1 MYAAAAARGLRRR
14 RICPHD
20 HLLFRFAFM
29 PEDRTLKCASCD
41 ADLTVGPTAVEV
53 VCGDCGTLQS
63 IEHHDGVAEVVE
75 VSPSPHRVVDV
86 FRYLVRHPVE
96 MLVWRWNWKAAFMS
110 GLIRSLIY
118 FFTHLKAGWRAAL
131 GAMSVEFLFRLVVS
145 GASGSLVQSFR
156 NASPAWLATLCV
168 MIMLPAFSHMIEFT
182 LHTLNGDVNKGKAII
197 ISISFSIVSAFFN
210 LFAMRRGTLL
220 VKDEGAQS
228 LGKDLAQMPKIVGEF
243 MFYPLIWLWR
253 RRRSNA
259 AAAGES
265 LSGKPDLAERE
276 S

>member
-1 MYAAAAARGLRRR
+1 
-14 RICPHD
+14 
-20 HLLFRFAFM
+20 M
-29 PEDRTLKCASCD
+29 PETQILKCANCE
-41 ADLTVGPTAVEV
+41 ADMQITLAAIEV
-53 VCGDCGTLQS
+53 VCGVCGTPQM

-131 GAMSVEFLFRLVVS
+131 GAMSVEFIFRLVVS
-145 GASGSLVQSFR
+145 GSSGSLVQAFR
-156 NASPAWLATLCV
+156 NASPVWLATLCV

-182 LHTLNGDVNKGKAII
+182 LHSLNGDLNKGKAII

-210 LFAMRRGTLL
+210 LFAMRRGALL

-228 LGKDLAQMPKIVGEF
+228 LGQDLARMPKIVGEF

-253 RRRSNA
+253 RNRA
-259 AAAGES
+259 KKATT
-265 LSGKPDLAERE
+265 GKPPTPNPDLAKP
-276 S
+276 

>member
-1 MYAAAAARGLRRR
+1 
-14 RICPHD
+14 
-20 HLLFRFAFM
+20 M
-29 PEDRTLKCASCD
+29 PENRTLKCASCN
-41 ADLTVGPTAVEV
+41 ADLSLTSAEVEV
-53 VCGDCGTLQS
+53 VCGVCGTLQS

-75 VSPSPHRVVDV
+75 VSPAPHRVIDV

-145 GASGSLVQSFR
+145 GSSGSLVQSFR

-182 LHTLNGDVNKGKAII
+182 LHTLNGDVNKRKAII
-197 ISISFSIVSAFFN
+197 ISVSFSIVSAFFN
-210 LFAMRRGTLL
+210 LFAMRRGALL
-220 VKDEGAQS
+220 VKDERAES
-228 LGKDLAQMPKIVGEF
+228 LGQDLIKMPKLVGEF
-243 MFYPLIWLWR
+243 MFYPLIWLWQR
-253 RRRSNA
+253 KRAKA
-259 AAAGES
+259 AAAG
-265 LSGKPDLAERE
+265 KPLTPNPELAERE